1 MTSAGKK
8 VKVSGSKEHVGV
20 IVVDYSTDFIK
31 AGWSGEETPRC
42 CIPAVLVSDKSNR
55 NPFNSSA
62 AKDNHADVKS
72 RPTTSAGQV
81 AGEENNGTVLVGQ
94 DALDRLKNM
103 HKAGESTEGLQITYP
118 IKEGRIV
125 EWEAM
130 IVLFRHIFVNELKVG
145 THPNYAV
152 LVMDSPM
159 SSEEYR
165 IKLCR
170 TLFTEFR
177 MPSLSLGNRGTMALF
192 DSGISTGIVL
202 LTSGDVCYAVPV
214 YRGFALTHAIINTK
228 LGGKTVTEVMK
239 AGLKSDVKES
249 TDVSWAPIMEDI
261 REKSCFVIRH
271 GRKETLLRNHVP
283 TKSDSKQRQEELLT
297 CLDPSKLKEKIDS
310 VVAKDEKPADI
321 ARKQKQH
328 LERLGKRMLSNQKQ
342 AKDYPSLLAEEKK
355 HLKLDESMLY
365 ELPKGDDGEIIQI
378 HDQLR
383 FVSPEAL
390 FAPSHILGRQCK
402 ELGVQDLLFKSINMC
417 DGYISKILIEN
428 VVIAGEE
435 TEIPGFAQRVQ
446 DELYDLYKEFS
457 KHHVSAHKELFHNTE
472 TFHTLADV
480 KLVPALRRKD
490 ASWRGG
496 SMFATLKTFP
506 KIRFTREK
514 FQEDEK
520 IALKRYF

>member
-42 CIPAVLVSDKSNR
+42 CIPA
-55 NPFNSSA
+55 
-62 AKDNHADVKS
+62 
-72 RPTTSAGQV
+72 V

-145 THPNYAV
+145 THPNYPV

-202 LTSGDVCYAVPV
+202 LTSGDICYAVPV

-261 REKSCFVIRH
+261 REKSCFLIRH
-271 GRKETLLRNHVP
+271 GSKETLLRNHVP
-283 TKSDSKQRQEELLT
+283 TKSD
-297 CLDPSKLKEKIDS
+297 
-310 VVAKDEKPADI
+310 
-321 ARKQKQH
+321 
-328 LERLGKRMLSNQKQ
+328 N
-342 AKDYPSLLAEEKK
+342 
-355 HLKLDESMLY
+355 ESMLY

-428 VVIAGEE
+428 VVIAGEV

-446 DELYDLYKEFS
+446 AELYDLYKEFS
-457 KHHVSAHKELFHNTE
+457 KHH
-472 TFHTLADV
+472 
-480 KLVPALRRKD
+480 LVPALRRKD